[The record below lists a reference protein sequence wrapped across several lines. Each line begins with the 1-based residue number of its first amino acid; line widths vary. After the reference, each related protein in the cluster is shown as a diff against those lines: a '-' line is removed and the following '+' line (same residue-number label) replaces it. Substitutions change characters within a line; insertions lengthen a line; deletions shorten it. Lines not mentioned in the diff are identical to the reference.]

1 MSRDTTKP
9 QKGYTQ
15 YLEGTRLSTARAVG
29 LDVHAKH
36 CFEIAREL
44 RPKGKGDN
52 MKYVSVSQALNKLEQ
67 VLKVEGWIPHPD
79 APGGFKRLNNP
90 RIRTQAK
97 AIPYRKGSGNK
108 FRRRNGPGKV
118 GHRRGGMGP
127 GRYPVKAAK
136 EFIKLIK
143 SATENARHRY
153 DDIEPMD
160 MFITHCA
167 AHRGVIHRGWI
178 PRARGRATPRNHHQV
193 NIEIFIEDFS
203 GGEEEVDE
211 DLFG

>member
-9 QKGYTQ
+9 QKGYSQ
-15 YLEGTRLSTARAVG
+15 YLEGTRLATARAVG
-29 LDVHAKH
+29 LDIHAKG

-44 RPKGKGDN
+44 RPQGKGDN
-52 MKYVSVSQALNKLEQ
+52 TTYTSVAQAISRLEQ
-67 VLKVEGWIPHPD
+67 VLLIEGWVPHPD

-90 RIRTQAK
+90 RLKGQAK
-97 AIPYRKGSGNK
+97 AIPYHRGSGNK
-108 FRRRNGPGKV
+108 KRRKSGPGMV

-136 EFIKLIK
+136 EFIKLLN
-143 SATENARHRY
+143 SAAENARHRY

-178 PRARGRATPRNHHQV
+178 PRARGRATPHNHYQV
-193 NIEIFIEDFS
+193 NIELFLEDFS
-203 GGEEEVDE
+203 GGEEDE
-211 DLFG
+211 EDEF